1 MSDRKS
7 NFIIFLELNA
17 LIVVGWWW
25 RVAESCLGPAK
36 VRTAG
41 GLQVHGIRSCRLMWL
56 RLDQTM
62 RNLTSGDLGILLVV
76 IQLRVTGLKKTKVVY
91 LLDLFEGRGE
101 KGQ

>member
-1 MSDRKS
+1 MHR
-7 NFIIFLELNA
+7 
-17 LIVVGWWW
+17 
-25 RVAESCLGPAK
+25 
-36 VRTAG
+36 
-41 GLQVHGIRSCRLMWL
+41 IRSCKLMWL

-101 KGQ
+101 NGQWDLVCLERL

>member
-1 MSDRKS
+1 MRG
-7 NFIIFLELNA
+7 
-17 LIVVGWWW
+17 GW
-25 RVAESCLGPAK
+25 GG
-36 VRTAG
+36 G
-41 GLQVHGIRSCRLMWL
+41 GLQVHEIRSCRLMWL

-101 KGQ
+101 KGQCDLMCLECLQIY

>member
-1 MSDRKS
+1 MFIASAKIPEREG
-7 NFIIFLELNA
+7 IIF
-17 LIVVGWWW
+17 
-25 RVAESCLGPAK
+25 
-36 VRTAG
+36 

-101 KGQ
+101 KGQWDLVCLERL

>member
-1 MSDRKS
+1 M
-7 NFIIFLELNA
+7 
-17 LIVVGWWW
+17 
-25 RVAESCLGPAK
+25 
-36 VRTAG
+36 G
-41 GLQVHGIRSCRLMWL
+41 GVLQVHGIRSCRLMWL

-101 KGQ
+101 KGQMDLVCLERL

>member
-1 MSDRKS
+1 M
-7 NFIIFLELNA
+7 
-17 LIVVGWWW
+17 
-25 RVAESCLGPAK
+25 
-36 VRTAG
+36 
-41 GLQVHGIRSCRLMWL
+41 HGIRSCRLMRL

-101 KGQ
+101 KGQCNLVRLERL

>member
-1 MSDRKS
+1 MGGGGER
-7 NFIIFLELNA
+7 
-17 LIVVGWWW
+17 G
-25 RVAESCLGPAK
+25 
-36 VRTAG
+36 G

-101 KGQ
+101 KGQCDLMCLECLQIY

>member
-1 MSDRKS
+1 MHR
-7 NFIIFLELNA
+7 
-17 LIVVGWWW
+17 
-25 RVAESCLGPAK
+25 
-36 VRTAG
+36 
-41 GLQVHGIRSCRLMWL
+41 IRSCRLMWL

-101 KGQ
+101 KGQCNLVRLERL